1 MPETTNLSARP
12 AGAILAA
19 ALLALMAAC
28 TAPQTPVEECEPGVA
43 DLSESAT
50 VVPGSC

>member
-19 ALLALMAAC
+19 ALLALLAAC
-28 TAPQTPVEECEPGVA
+28 TEPQAVGECEPGVT
-43 DLSESAT
+43 DLSEAAT